1 VLRWGEAREAVHGG
15 RHLRVL
21 TLGTAVAWCAAIL
34 LALALPAPAVAIA
47 VVALLP
53 TAAVPA
59 GMLVDAW
66 RVHRRLASLT
76 DELAAVTLDRA
87 AAVSS
92 WGGPPLRPMAARGG
106 GTTPQGLE
114 P

>member
-1 VLRWGEAREAVHGG
+1 VLRWGEAREVVHGG

-21 TLGTAVAWCAAIL
+21 PLGTALAWCAAIV
-34 LALALPAPAVAIA
+34 LALALPAPAVAFA

-66 RVHRRLASLT
+66 WVHRRLAALS
-76 DELAAVTLDRA
+76 DELAAITLEG
-87 AAVSS
+87 AVRRPL
-92 WGGPPLRPMAARGG
+92 GGPPLRPMAARGG